1 MCVLKRRWDGETA
14 LHRWSMSLDE
24 RCLCLGVVAP
34 QERDPPRECPLI
46 RGAIDGTSNFW
57 FTDSQK
63 NIARRCNWTPEILNK
78 LLERAE
84 YCGEYVIQAHVLRFD
99 RV

>member
-1 MCVLKRRWDGETA
+1 MP
-14 LHRWSMSLDE
+14 LDE

-34 QERDPPRECPLI
+34 QERDPPRECPLV
-46 RGAIDGTSNFW
+46 REDASGTSDFW
-57 FTDSQK
+57 FTDNQK
-63 NIARRCNWTPEILNK
+63 NLTRRSNWTPEILNK

-84 YCGEYVIQAHVLRFD
+84 YCGEYVIQAHHLRFD